1 MNVCAGCVEEWNS
14 EMSERE
20 IFQTGRSIETT
31 NKTMEW
37 SMESIEWK
45 DILTT
50 FSSMFM
56 KWIVNEIDSISL

>member
-1 MNVCAGCVEEWNS
+1 
-14 EMSERE
+14 MSERE
-20 IFQTGRSIETT
+20 VFQTGRSIETT